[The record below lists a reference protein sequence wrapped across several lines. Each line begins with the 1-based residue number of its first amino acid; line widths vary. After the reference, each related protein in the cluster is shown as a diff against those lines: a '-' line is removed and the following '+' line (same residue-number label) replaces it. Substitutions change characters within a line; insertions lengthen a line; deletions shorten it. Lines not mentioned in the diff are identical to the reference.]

1 MDKLEEVATQVEEF
15 NGLDALEDLQQHEN
29 EQIYNASVLIITEF
43 FSVNEEETTG
53 LEPEAAS
60 DVFVFNSNRPNQH
73 IHF

>member
-43 FSVNEEETTG
+43 FSVNEEEATG